1 MHYNL
6 YVAVSG
12 FMCINILLTRKE
24 DVVFIYSVSA
34 HYGARK
40 EAMGILFVL
49 HLSWGGGA
57 RRSRGLPE
65 SLIPN
70 V

>member
-12 FMCINILLTRKE
+12 FMCIDILLTWKE
-24 DVVFIYSVSA
+24 DAVFIYSVSA

-49 HLSWGGGA
+49 HLSWGAGG
-57 RRSRGLPE
+57 SKE
-65 SLIPN
+65 